1 MPRMG
6 LGDKIGSAVQADER
20 SRPTRARLPSPF
32 GPADAASQNE
42 CGMAWH
48 CRFRHLEAGSV
59 RLSDVGAAISRR
71 LGRMPRRQM
80 PMQLI
85 MRSSAAIL
93 ERCSS
98 PMYFRFGS
106 DTAEQRA
113 KISVRFAAKQS
124 KSRRSAFGQLPT
136 RRLCAPK
143 RTLFMRRLTPKEDV

>member
-1 MPRMG
+1 
-6 LGDKIGSAVQADER
+6 
-20 SRPTRARLPSPF
+20 
-32 GPADAASQNE
+32 
-42 CGMAWH
+42 
-48 CRFRHLEAGSV
+48 
-59 RLSDVGAAISRR
+59 
-71 LGRMPRRQM
+71 M

-124 KSRRSAFGQLPT
+124 KSRRSAFGQHPTLPEVRFAPT
-136 RRLCAPK
+136 RTCVVTP
-143 RTLFMRRLTPKEDV
+143 RR